1 MLITDLNRTSRASPS
16 QWEFRTDNNRP
27 AYVRYRYGTLTVS
40 VGPPDGD
47 MDSAICGTMIF
58 SDVMYEPS
66 YTNKAN
72 ELQWEEVA
80 NRIND
85 LDVEQTIAD
94 DKANRVVYEDRWIWP
109 SAGGAIKPGKGESDG

>member
-1 MLITDLNRTSRASPS
+1 
-16 QWEFRTDNNRP
+16 
-27 AYVRYRYGTLTVS
+27 
-40 VGPPDGD
+40 

-94 DKANRVVYEDRWIWP
+94 DKANGVVYEDQWIWP
-109 SAGGAIKPGKGESDG
+109 SGGKAIKLGKGEEDD